1 MHPSGWSKRHRGSS
15 PCRKSVHVNSAKA
28 SCKSL
33 FASTANNLLLS
44 PHFLRFPN
52 GKILLAAR
60 YFVRLAY
67 GNACYAGNHLDY
79 SVSFAII
86 FSPYL
91 VDIISLFA
99 AFINTKPSPCPLPR
113 EISICL
119 TACFTLW
126 KTRGCPRPKPT
137 WRTSKSWF
145 QSSSTSQNSSR
156 TTKNL
161 NLAPSRTE
169 FIRLH
174 RKVWACDCILC
185 TAVKHRNSAHF
196 PVFVGWN
203 VLRIWRVILIVR
215 LMFFV
220 LARSVFTG

>member
-1 MHPSGWSKRHRGSS
+1 MPILGERLDSKYWKTTNYFQTVYVVLVLTKYYKLIVPFFPLPHPPPSS
-15 PCRKSVHVNSAKA
+15 
-28 SCKSL
+28 
-33 FASTANNLLLS
+33 FLLS

-119 TACFTLW
+119 TACFTL
-126 KTRGCPRPKPT
+126 
-137 WRTSKSWF
+137 
-145 QSSSTSQNSSR
+145 
-156 TTKNL
+156 
-161 NLAPSRTE
+161 
-169 FIRLH
+169 
-174 RKVWACDCILC
+174 
-185 TAVKHRNSAHF
+185 
-196 PVFVGWN
+196 
-203 VLRIWRVILIVR
+203 
-215 LMFFV
+215 
-220 LARSVFTG
+220 